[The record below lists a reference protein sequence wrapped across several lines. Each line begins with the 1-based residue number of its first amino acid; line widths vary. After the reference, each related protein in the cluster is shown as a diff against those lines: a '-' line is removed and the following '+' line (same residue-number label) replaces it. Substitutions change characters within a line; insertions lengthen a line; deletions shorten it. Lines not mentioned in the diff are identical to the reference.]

1 MIKANLV
8 SGFLG
13 VGKTTL
19 IKKILETLKEEKV
32 VIIENE
38 FGEVAI
44 DGDLIKKDGFDVFE
58 LRSGC
63 ICCTMK
69 QDFED
74 SLQKVIER
82 YKPDRIIIEPTGIS
96 SLSQL
101 LDILKK
107 DKFKD
112 KININS
118 VITVVDGTSYLEE
131 KDAFGEFYM
140 DQIENAEILI
150 ISKTQMIY
158 KSTLNKIKE
167 SLKEFNKK
175 AYIIEL
181 PFKEFSME
189 YVLKFLDENLSRDIK
204 MKPEVTMASTE
215 DGFESLGIKT
225 SKIFEIDYINKLVDK
240 LFTGKYGNIIRIKG
254 FLKSKEEIIQINCTK
269 KVHNIEVVKDNE
281 EIKICIIGQNL
292 NKREIQF
299 LFKEK
304 CKIKDCKIF

>member
-1 MIKANLV
+1 MIKVNLI

-13 VGKTTL
+13 AGKTTL
-19 IKKILETLKEEKV
+19 IKKVLENVKEEKI

-44 DGDLIKKDGFDVFE
+44 DGDLIKKEGFDVFE

-63 ICCTMK
+63 ICCMMK

-74 SLQKVIER
+74 SLQKVIEE

-101 LDILKK
+101 LDILEK
-107 DKFKD
+107 DNFKD

-118 VITVVDGTSYLEE
+118 VITVVDGISYLEE

-140 DQIENAEILI
+140 DQIKNAKTLI
-150 ISKTQMIY
+150 VSKTQIVD
-158 KSTLNKIKE
+158 KSTLKEVKE
-167 SLKEFNKK
+167 SLREFNEKAHIITLPFEEFNKD
-175 AYIIEL
+175 
-181 PFKEFSME
+181 
-189 YVLKFLDENLSRDIK
+189 YVLNFLDEDLSKDIK
-204 MKPEVTMASTE
+204 RGTVEVIISTE

-225 SKIFEIDYINKLVDK
+225 NKIFDIKEINEIVSK
-240 LFTGKYGNIIRIKG
+240 LFAGKYGNIIRIKG
-254 FLKSKEEIIQINCTK
+254 FLKGREDIIQINCTK
-269 KVHNIEVVKDNE
+269 KLHSIDAIKDSE

-292 NKREIQF
+292 YKKEIEF

-304 CKIKDCKIF
+304 YRIKRL